1 MRFAVLALSL
11 MMAFVPLS
19 DIRAQEGEALSF
31 LTVER
36 RPFAFDQGGEASGFS
51 IELMRLISEQIGQD
65 VRFEFVDEFPQML
78 EGVLNGEAD
87 GAVANISITSERE
100 AVLDFSLPI
109 YDGGLQILVSGAATG
124 VSIWSVIFRW
134 EVLTLV
140 LVGFGA
146 LFILG
151 LLMWVFERRH
161 EGYFKMDGR
170 EAMFPS
176 FWWALNLVLNGGFE
190 VNMPRSILGRL
201 LGVFMVVSSL
211 FVVSIFVANITAA
224 LTVEAIAGS
233 IQSLDDLPGRRVGT
247 TQGSTASLFLE
258 EREVMMQEVSELVV
272 TSDMHERKRT
282 MFERADGFVALPGG
296 IGTLEEVVE
305 MLTWG
310 QLGQHCKPVVL
321 ADIGGFWRPLV
332 DLLAHMRGEGFIRA
346 GFEVDY
352 RVANSVAEI
361 LPALHRPAGAGEGAT
376 EAGVA
381 DLEKL

>member
-258 EREVMMQEVSELVV
+258 EREVEHETFASFSALMDAFEAHELDAVIFDGPILAFYMADSAPGDAQLLDRVFRSE
-272 TSDMHERKRT
+272 DY
-282 MFERADGFVALPGG
+282 GIALPQGSDLREPINRALLRLSENG
-296 IGTLEEVVE
+296 QYRALRREWFGEVE
-305 MLTWG
+305 
-310 QLGQHCKPVVL
+310 
-321 ADIGGFWRPLV
+321 
-332 DLLAHMRGEGFIRA
+332 
-346 GFEVDY
+346 
-352 RVANSVAEI
+352 
-361 LPALHRPAGAGEGAT
+361 
-376 EAGVA
+376 
-381 DLEKL
+381 